1 MAPRYGNPKQYSG
14 SLFTAIKHILSRAP
28 SPRTRAA
35 RRGWPDSSHLRPPP
49 SGQSPQLRWPGRGM
63 RPADVHTGRGHWGVF
78 VLFVVIVVSSLSPAC
93 LRVYAPLPAGLS
105 KCSSLT
111 QNRSTLSPAAVAK
124 PENWG
129 WGRCRGERRKR
140 NRDTFS
146 LASLSSSAPHA
157 TTPPQVP

>member
-1 MAPRYGNPKQYSG
+1 MCTPVAG
-14 SLFTAIKHILSRAP
+14 
-28 SPRTRAA
+28 
-35 RRGWPDSSHLRPPP
+35 
-49 SGQSPQLRWPGRGM
+49 
-63 RPADVHTGRGHWGVF
+63 TGGGF

-157 TTPPQVP
+157 TTPPPSALARSWGGCKARSGQDPPGGSRVLKRREQMHFWFSFEHQRLPGPPPPRAQKSGCFWVSPTQSFQ